1 MKQRHKLFDF
11 LSFQVNVNI
20 WIDTEQLLLICV
32 CSPIVQTNFISQN
45 TKSFT
50 FERWRRTFV
59 AVAAVSPLFSPHSDN
74 FTPNLFPD
82 NNTKIHQENRE
93 LADLLKLQLKDMDD
107 IFFTNPSSMKK

>member
-1 MKQRHKLFDF
+1 M
-11 LSFQVNVNI
+11 
-20 WIDTEQLLLICV
+20 LICV

-59 AVAAVSPLFSPHSDN
+59 AVAAFSPLFSPHSDN

-107 IFFTNPSSMKK
+107 IFFKILAP